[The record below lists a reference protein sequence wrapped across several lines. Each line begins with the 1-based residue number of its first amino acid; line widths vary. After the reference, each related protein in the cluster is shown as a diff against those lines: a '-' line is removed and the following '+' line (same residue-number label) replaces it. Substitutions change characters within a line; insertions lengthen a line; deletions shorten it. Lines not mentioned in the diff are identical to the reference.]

1 MTTKE
6 TTTTAPKY
14 TDYEWPE
21 DNTGWFVGFT
31 SLSGRWR
38 RREFAAG
45 ATLAL
50 ILLVLPLPLVR
61 YIGLVASI
69 AVSAKRL
76 HDMNL
81 TSKFVFLLVPF
92 LYGMIPDFTAETT
105 IDMIIPILPGLIVF
119 CLLSLIPGSK
129 GVNKYGSNPR
139 RDYEE
144 QCVELGY
151 PKVSEC
157 K

>member
-1 MTTKE
+1 MTTNE

-38 RREFAAG
+38 RREFATA
-45 ATLAL
+45 ALLAL
-50 ILLVLPLPLVR
+50 IVMILPLPLVG
-61 YIGLVASI
+61 YIGLI
-69 AVSAKRL
+69 ALIAITAKRL

-81 TSKFVFLLVPF
+81 TSKFVFILVPLF
-92 LYGMIPDFTAETT
+92 FMIIPDFTAGTT
-105 IDMIIPILPGLIVF
+105 MKMLAPAVPGLVVF
-119 CLLSLIPGSK
+119 LLLSFIPGSK
-129 GVNKYGSNPR
+129 GVNKYGSSPR

-157 K
+157 I

>member
-1 MTTKE
+1 MTTNE
-6 TTTTAPKY
+6 TNPTAPKY

-21 DNTGWFVGFT
+21 DNTGWFVGIT

-38 RREFAAG
+38 RREFAA
-45 ATLAL
+45 AMVLAL
-50 ILLVLPLPLVR
+50 IIMILPLPFMG
-61 YIGLVASI
+61 YIGLILLI
-69 AVSAKRL
+69 AITAKRL

-81 TSKFVFLLVPF
+81 TSKLVFILVPPF
-92 LYGMIPDFTAETT
+92 YGVIPDFTAETT
-105 IDMIIPILPGLIVF
+105 MDMISPALPGLAVF
-119 CLLSLIPGSK
+119 CLLSLVPGSK

>member
-1 MTTKE
+1 MTTNE
-6 TTTTAPKY
+6 TNTTAPKY

-21 DNTGWFVGFT
+21 DNTGWFVGMT

-38 RREFAAG
+38 RREFAA
-45 ATLAL
+45 AAALAL
-50 ILLVLPLPLVR
+50 FLMVLPLPLVG
-61 YIGLVASI
+61 YVGLIISI
-69 AVSAKRL
+69 AITAKRL

-81 TSKFVFLLVPF
+81 TSKFVFILVPAF
-92 LYGMIPDFTAETT
+92 FMVIPDFTAETT
-105 IDMIIPILPGLIVF
+105 TDMIAPAVPGLVII
-119 CLLSLIPGSK
+119 CLLSLIPGTK